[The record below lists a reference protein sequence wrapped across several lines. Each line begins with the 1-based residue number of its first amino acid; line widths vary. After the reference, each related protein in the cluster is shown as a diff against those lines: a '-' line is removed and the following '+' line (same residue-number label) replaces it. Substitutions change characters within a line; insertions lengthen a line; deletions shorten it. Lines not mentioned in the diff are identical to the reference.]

1 MALRTRLVIA
11 TWIAVVLIGGV
22 CAAVTYRVARHE
34 TEELLD
40 GQMHRVARIVAQR
53 MSGDERPELS
63 AAALPTGYETEDDLF
78 VTVRNAAGRVTYSS
92 RDDVQLPAVD
102 TPGFGTVTAQGEQY
116 KVFTVNAGDQRVTVA
131 QSKEVRRE
139 SAAAAALAALLP
151 VVLIIPALG
160 LVITLVIRA
169 QLRTIARATV
179 AIAQRPPLALDPI
192 PVESLPAEIR
202 PLVEEINQLLVRQKA
217 AIDREQHFLSDAA
230 HALRTPL
237 TALQLQ
243 SDVLDGSSDPEE
255 RARRRA
261 ELRSGIR
268 RVVRLTGQL
277 LSLARQ
283 ESQDTD
289 PASSTSLA
297 EVLSDVHSVYF
308 AIAAERGV
316 TLSRVSARDL
326 QVRGSLQQLI
336 LILGN
341 LLDNA
346 LRYSPRDG
354 ILELA
359 IVAEGSTVTIE
370 VRDEGP
376 GLRAEE
382 LERVFERFYR
392 AAGDNTV
399 GSGIGLATARS
410 VAEQLGGRVWLENR
424 ADRSGIVA
432 RVTLALARDAQS
444 KTQEGDAG

>member
-1 MALRTRLVIA
+1 M
-11 TWIAVVLIGGV
+11 
-22 CAAVTYRVARHE
+22 
-34 TEELLD
+34 
-40 GQMHRVARIVAQR
+40 
-53 MSGDERPELS
+53 
-63 AAALPTGYETEDDLF
+63 
-78 VTVRNAAGRVTYSS
+78 
-92 RDDVQLPAVD
+92 
-102 TPGFGTVTAQGEQY
+102 
-116 KVFTVNAGDQRVTVA
+116 
-131 QSKEVRRE
+131 
-139 SAAAAALAALLP
+139 
-151 VVLIIPALG
+151 
-160 LVITLVIRA
+160 
-169 QLRTIARATV
+169 

-261 ELRSGIR
+261 ELRAGIR

-326 QVRGSLQQLI
+326 RVRGSLQQLI

-382 LERVFERFYR
+382 LQRVFERFYR